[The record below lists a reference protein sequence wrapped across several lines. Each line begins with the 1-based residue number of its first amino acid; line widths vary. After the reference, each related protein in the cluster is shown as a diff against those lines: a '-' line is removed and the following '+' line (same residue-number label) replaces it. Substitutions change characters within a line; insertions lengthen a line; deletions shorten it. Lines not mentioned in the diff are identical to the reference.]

1 MNTYV
6 PYDSNATSE
15 FMLERRGKTF
25 FLLKSSHIFPVL
37 NKEFTS
43 IPMLAS
49 PTHSSY
55 SMNVLVAG
63 SHLYAPQPATCFK
76 DSVGSQQ

>member
-1 MNTYV
+1 MHTYV
-6 PYDSNATSE
+6 PYESNATSE
-15 FMLERRGKTF
+15 FTLKRRGKT
-25 FLLKSSHIFPVL
+25 FLLKSSHIIPVL

-49 PTHSSY
+49 PTCSSY

-63 SHLYAPQPATCFK
+63 SHLYALQPATCFK